1 MLLHDL
7 FLDFCITRHCG
18 IWNGNF
24 VFWCCILM
32 TRIIFFIHF
41 VHDAFVN
48 LSFEQIHKLKLA
60 LIYKP
65 FHWHFYIHTWNV
77 DIVKAQQSLFWYKT
91 ANHKTKLKLN
101 LVVYIF
107 VPFWDIRHA
116 KFKAKQFL
124 FQTEQKSKHVN
135 ALNWSF
141 VHIVLWGDETTIH

>member
-1 MLLHDL
+1 MFDI
-7 FLDFCITRHCG
+7 FL
-18 IWNGNF
+18 
-24 VFWCCILM
+24 
-32 TRIIFFIHF
+32 IFFK
-41 VHDAFVN
+41 FVN
-48 LSFEQIHKLKLA
+48 IFKMCLIFFSDPFCACEAIVKLSFEQIHKLKLA

-141 VHIVLWGDETTIH
+141 VHIVLWGDETAIH